1 VALGRLGRFEDGERL
16 LLEAVDLAKAQGRPP
31 KEVPELV
38 ELYTAW
44 GKPED
49 AARWR
54 RVDR

>member
-1 VALGRLGRFEDGERL
+1 
-16 LLEAVDLAKAQGRPP
+16 LAKAQGRPP